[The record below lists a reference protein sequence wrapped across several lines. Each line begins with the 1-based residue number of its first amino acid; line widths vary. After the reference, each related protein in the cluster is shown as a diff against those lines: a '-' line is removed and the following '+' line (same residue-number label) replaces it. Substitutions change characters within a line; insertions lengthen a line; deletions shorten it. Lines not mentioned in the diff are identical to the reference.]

1 MSSSFSSRVLRTR
14 SFLQRYAGAV
24 NAPGNPQPAQA
35 RGGNKRLY
43 RSCSSSLSSHDME
56 SGHSSHSRGRQP
68 SLSFPTTTSA
78 VPEHSVGAHHP
89 TQQQLQ
95 RHDRQRHYFSSSTN
109 ATNQESSSAD
119 LQIQVEDSAKMK
131 ASIPA
136 IDPNELEIKRRKV
149 KDVSRMNREIFYD
162 ASP

>member
-43 RSCSSSLSSHDME
+43 RSCSSSLSSHDIE
-56 SGHSSHSRGRQP
+56 SGQSSHSRGQP
-68 SLSFPTTTSA
+68 SLSFPTTTA
-78 VPEHSVGAHHP
+78 FPEHSVHP
-89 TQQQLQ
+89 KHQPLKQQQQQQQQQ
-95 RHDRQRHYFSSSTN
+95 RHDRQRRYFSSSTN
-109 ATNQESSSAD
+109 TPNQESSSAAAAATD
-119 LQIQVEDSAKMK
+119 LPIQVEDSAKMK
-131 ASIPA
+131 GSIPA

-149 KDVSRMNREIFYD
+149 KDVSIV
-162 ASP
+162 

>member
-43 RSCSSSLSSHDME
+43 RSCSSSLSSHDIE
-56 SGHSSHSRGRQP
+56 SGQSSHSRGQP
-68 SLSFPTTTSA
+68 SLSFPTTTA
-78 VPEHSVGAHHP
+78 FPEHSVHP
-89 TQQQLQ
+89 KHQPLKQQQQQQQ
-95 RHDRQRHYFSSSTN
+95 RHDRQRRYFSSSTN
-109 ATNQESSSAD
+109 TPNQESSSAAAAATD
-119 LQIQVEDSAKMK
+119 LPIQVEDSSKMK
-131 ASIPA
+131 GSIPA

-149 KDVSRMNREIFYD
+149 KDVSIV
-162 ASP
+162 